1 MPREYQRMDGSN
13 FSPSGLLRGKD
24 VFRLVTLSRTTVW
37 RRVRQGTF
45 PAPVVLGAT
54 RIAWREADI
63 LAWINAQQPATA
75 APNTDVSRR

>member
-1 MPREYQRMDGSN
+1 MDGSN
-13 FSPSGLLRGKD
+13 FSPGGLLRGKD

-45 PAPVVLGAT
+45 PAPVILGAT

-63 LAWINAQQPATA
+63 LAWINAQQPAA
-75 APNTDVSRR
+75 DALNTDMRRR